1 MKWNN
6 CILRLLFRYD
16 AFSVLGASLVNHTQ
30 LCLNFQTSALDFA
43 LSTEA
48 TVKDMRL
55 NCDGGA
61 GSCYSRTKDCVSL
74 SLHTNSILHTAPLW
88 LQSEGIPALSW
99 ESVRGGREELF
110 HSKSPFV
117 WGPLIGPLFEN
128 QGAKEG
134 LEIYFSPSIKQNE
147 QYVLR
152 ERKSPR
158 LLVHLKK
165 SWSFYTRTHS
175 HRGCGNFLVSPSAGD
190 IGARVRGACI
200 YKA

>member
-30 LCLNFQTSALDFA
+30 LCLNFQPSALDFA

-74 SLHTNSILHTAPLW
+74 SLRTNSILHTAPLW

-134 LEIYFSPSIKQNE
+134 LEIYFSHQLNKMNNMFSEKEN
-147 QYVLR
+147 
-152 ERKSPR
+152 
-158 LLVHLKK
+158 LLVFSYTWKK
-165 SWSFYTRTHS
+165 AGLFTRAHTHTEAVGIFS
-175 HRGCGNFLVSPSAGD
+175 SPLVPE
-190 IGARVRGACI
+190 ILMPV
-200 YKA
+200 